1 MLSTPLKK
9 TGKGFKTS
17 IDKNLL
23 NLGGKRLLTEKFL
36 TPKKG

>member
-9 TGKGFKTS
+9 IGKGFKTS
-17 IDKNLL
+17 IDRNLL
-23 NLGGKRLLTEKFL
+23 NLGAKRLLIQKTL